1 MAERTR
7 VIIADDE
14 ALIRMD
20 LREMLTH
27 LGYLVVGEVADGRSA
42 INQSRELRP
51 DIVIMD
57 IKMPDM
63 DGIEAAKVLTE
74 EKVAPVVLLSAYSQR
89 ELVDR
94 AREAGVTAYLV
105 KPYREE
111 DLTPAIEVALARFRE
126 FQELEKQVTDLQ
138 QALETRKLVDR
149 AKGILMDKQ
158 GLTEEKVAP
167 VVLLSAYSQRELV
180 DRAREAGVTAYLVK
194 PYREEDLTPAIEVAL
209 ARFREFQELEKQV
222 TDLQQALETR
232 KLVDRAKGILMDKQ
246 GLTEAEA
253 FRKIQKMSMDNR
265 KPMKDVAEAIILAH
279 QVGAG

>member
-1 MAERTR
+1 MERTR

-14 ALIRMD
+14 SLIRMD

-42 INQSRELRP
+42 INQARELRP

-74 EKVAPVVLLSAYSQR
+74 EHIAPVVLLSAYSQR

-94 AREAGVTAYLV
+94 ARDAGVTAYLV

-111 DLTPAIEVALARFRE
+111 DLAPAIEVALARFRE

-138 QALETRKLVDR
+138 V
-149 AKGILMDKQ
+149 
-158 GLTEEKVAP
+158 
-167 VVLLSAYSQRELV
+167 
-180 DRAREAGVTAYLVK
+180 
-194 PYREEDLTPAIEVAL
+194 
-209 ARFREFQELEKQV
+209 
-222 TDLQQALETR
+222 ALETR